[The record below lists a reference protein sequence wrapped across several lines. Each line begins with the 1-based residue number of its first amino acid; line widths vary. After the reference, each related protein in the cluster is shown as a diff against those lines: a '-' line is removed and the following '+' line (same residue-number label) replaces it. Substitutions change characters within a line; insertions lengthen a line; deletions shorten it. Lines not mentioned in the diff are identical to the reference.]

1 MLVRAVALAVVACGL
16 LAGCGG
22 SGKRAPAS
30 FYVDA
35 IRGDDTASGR
45 TPATAWRTLDPVA
58 ETQFVGGDRLL
69 LRGGERFPGTI
80 ALDPETLES
89 TSEADKLTL
98 DSYGPGRA
106 TIEAGRR
113 ADAIALTNV
122 SGVRVSGIDLV
133 GRGNRLENC
142 RGKGFRDSST
152 GAGLAGPAGIRL
164 TARELD
170 GTLDDGIT
178 IDHVDVSGFCDGVV
192 VASADDGSR
201 IAHVVVRNV
210 RAHDNGDAGVWTHDQ
225 ALAQHSIEDVVVTD
239 TRAYRNQ
246 RRGGI
251 VLFGVDGGTVTH
263 SVAFD
268 NARGAGGGVG
278 FWAFDADRIVFDHNE
293 AFGNGRATLD
303 NDGDGFDFD
312 RGVSNSVMTNNYSH
326 DNGGIGFLVCS
337 CGFGD
342 FYEMHD
348 ITLRDNVSRN
358 DGSSGQPP
366 LFVLGGE
373 PMSDIEIAANRV
385 ESGAGSGPLVRVS
398 AGKRGYSD
406 LTFRENTFV
415 AVGGKRLLEVDGPQ
429 LATDLVFDRNA
440 WRALGGPFEVQW
452 GERLFSSERAWL
464 AAIPGAG

>member
-1 MLVRAVALAVVACGL
+1 
-16 LAGCGG
+16 
-22 SGKRAPAS
+22 
-30 FYVDA
+30 
-35 IRGDDTASGR
+35 
-45 TPATAWRTLDPVA
+45 
-58 ETQFVGGDRLL
+58 
-69 LRGGERFPGTI
+69 
-80 ALDPETLES
+80 
-89 TSEADKLTL
+89 
-98 DSYGPGRA
+98 
-106 TIEAGRR
+106 
-113 ADAIALTNV
+113 
-122 SGVRVSGIDLV
+122 
-133 GRGNRLENC
+133 
-142 RGKGFRDSST
+142 
-152 GAGLAGPAGIRL
+152 
-164 TARELD
+164 
-170 GTLDDGIT
+170 
-178 IDHVDVSGFCDGVV
+178 
-192 VASADDGSR
+192 
-201 IAHVVVRNV
+201 
-210 RAHDNGDAGVWTHDQ
+210 
-225 ALAQHSIEDVVVTD
+225 
-239 TRAYRNQ
+239 
-246 RRGGI
+246 
-251 VLFGVDGGTVTH
+251 
-263 SVAFD
+263 
-268 NARGAGGGVG
+268 
-278 FWAFDADRIVFDHNE
+278 
-293 AFGNGRATLD
+293 
-303 NDGDGFDFD
+303 
-312 RGVSNSVMTNNYSH
+312 VMTNNYSH